1 MYIRKKFR
9 FENKITLSSEDCL
22 SLLRDIPDGAAQ
34 LVITSPPYNVG
45 KEYEESL
52 TLDQYIS
59 LQQQVISE
67 CARITRAGGS
77 ICWQVGNHR
86 NGHSQVIPLDILLY
100 PLFVAASSMLRL
112 RNRIV
117 WHFEHG
123 LHCTKRF
130 SGRHETILWFTKGD
144 TYTFNLDSVR
154 VPQKY
159 PGKLA
164 YKGNR
169 RGQPSCHPLGK
180 NPGDVWI
187 LPNVKNNH
195 LEKTLHPCQFPLE
208 IPERLIL
215 CLSNEGDLVVDP
227 FIGVGT
233 TAAAAIIHKRRVAG
247 ADVNTTYLAIA
258 RHRVFSAMRGKLK
271 RRPAGLPIYE
281 PKPNTSLTTN
291 PFTAPN
297 SFRDSSAR
305 AHDKHSSR
313 IQICTDLSA
322 REFCRSHDSEE
333 AVTYCRQI
341 TAVAHE
347 SRLHQEESMR
357 AVAGL

>member
-1 MYIRKKFR
+1 MQIRKKFR
-9 FENKITLSSEDCL
+9 LANEVTLSCGDCL
-22 SLLRDIPDGAAQ
+22 ALLRRIPDGAAQ

-45 KEYEESL
+45 KEYEENL
-52 TLDQYIS
+52 TLDQYIA
-59 LQQQVISE
+59 LQRRVISE
-67 CARITRAGGS
+67 CARITRPGGS
-77 ICWQVGNHR
+77 ICWQVGNHH
-86 NGHSQVIPLDILLY
+86 NGHGQLIPLDILLY
-100 PLFVAASSMLRL
+100 PLFVDTSSSTLRL

-144 TYTFNLDSVR
+144 TYTFNLDAVR

-164 YKGNR
+164 YKGER
-169 RGQPSCHPLGK
+169 HGQPSCHPLGK

-195 LEKTLHPCQFPLE
+195 LEKTRHPCQFPLE

-215 CLSNEGDLVVDP
+215 CLSSEGDLVVDP

-233 TAAAAIIHKRRVAG
+233 TAAAAILHRRKVAG
-247 ADVNTTYLAIA
+247 ADINALYLDIA
-258 RHRVFSAMRGKLK
+258 RQRVLSAMRGKLK

-291 PFTAPN
+291 PFTAMN
-297 SFRDSSAR
+297 GLRDLAYERTVNAR
-305 AHDKHSSR
+305 
-313 IQICTDLSA
+313 C
-322 REFCRSHDSEE
+322 
-333 AVTYCRQI
+333 
-341 TAVAHE
+341 
-347 SRLHQEESMR
+347 
-357 AVAGL
+357 